1 MRMNVFFTHCSLVST
16 KLFSSGATRRLLQS
30 GRCFAALVNCRFMH
44 HGRRFHCATP
54 ATVLH
59 FLSGLPQAKMQ
70 YRRGVASSEQL
81 PSREPFRLFD
91 EKRVA
96 PFFSLPLLPS
106 GFAQALPTLSGHGQS
121 CAPAGITSGLDLL
134 PMKGGQA

>member
-1 MRMNVFFTHCSLVST
+1 MKTHNCSTLAA
-16 KLFSSGATRRLLQS
+16 GATRRLLQS
-30 GRCFAALVNCRFMH
+30 GWCFAALVNCRFMH

-54 ATVLH
+54 ATVCV
-59 FLSGLPQAKMQ
+59 FLSGLLQAKHA

-96 PFFSLPLLPS
+96 PFFSRFHPAFHSLLNSLLLPLAR
-106 GFAQALPTLSGHGQS
+106 AQTYEQEVLA
-121 CAPAGITSGLDLL
+121 
-134 PMKGGQA
+134 

>member
-1 MRMNVFFTHCSLVST
+1 MIRAD
-16 KLFSSGATRRLLQS
+16 FSDFCTTLETGATRRLLQS
-30 GRCFAALVNCRFMH
+30 GWCFAALVNCRFMH

-59 FLSGLPQAKMQ
+59 FLSGLSQAKLQ

-96 PFFSLPLLPS
+96 PF
-106 GFAQALPTLSGHGQS
+106 S
-121 CAPAGITSGLDLL
+121 CAFSFTAHAVRQHGSRQRWRALAAGTTCRKL
-134 PMKGGQA
+134 PVSIQRTGRLA